1 MDLALNTDQQQLDQA
16 VVSVMRRH
24 AGPERARDLGEKM
37 DRGVLD
43 ALAAAGFLDA
53 AAEAGPIEGVLVV
66 ERSAEALACAPVAA
80 RALIAPLAGIRDL
93 PAAVGLADRRQDA
106 VVRYGAECEAFLVL
120 DGDRALL
127 ATPDEAEIEPMAASF
142 GPGYALVTVRRG
154 HDLGPDTASR
164 LRRAWQVGIAV
175 EAAATM
181 LPAIAKTVEHV
192 SERHQFG
199 RPIGSFQAVQHR
211 LARAYVMAE
220 GSKWL
225 ARRAAWYHDQEFLT
239 ASAAAYAC
247 ESAEVTY
254 TNTQQ
259 VSGAIGVTTEFG
271 LVLWTLRLLALR
283 AALGGQRMHAQRVA
297 AARRQMELSGGPPP
311 IHPAGVTR

>member
-1 MDLALNTDQQQLDQA
+1 MDLALTADQQQIDQA
-16 VVSVMRRH
+16 VVSVMSRH
-24 AGPERARDLGEKM
+24 AGPERALDLGEKM

-43 ALAAAGFLDA
+43 ALAESGFLDA
-53 AAEAGPIEGVLVV
+53 AAESGPIEGVLVV

-80 RALIAPLAGIRDL
+80 RALVAPLAGINDL
-93 PAAVGLADRRQDA
+93 PSAVGLADRRRGA
-106 VVRYGAECEAFLVL
+106 MVRYGAECEAFLVL
-120 DGDRALL
+120 DDDRAFLVG
-127 ATPDEAEIEPMAASF
+127 PDEAEIEPVAATF

-181 LPAIAKTVEHV
+181 LPAIARTVKHV

-199 RPIGSFQAVQHR
+199 HPLGSFQAVQHR

-259 VSGAIGVTTEFG
+259 VSGAIGITTEYG

-283 AALGGQRMHAQRVA
+283 AALGGQRMHARRVT
-297 AARRQMELSGGPPP
+297 AARRQMDLVGVPPAV
-311 IHPAGVTR
+311 HPAEVIR

>member
-1 MDLALNTDQQQLDQA
+1 MDLQLTPDQQQLDQA
-16 VVSVMRRH
+16 AAGLMRRH
-24 AGPERARDLGEKM
+24 AGADRARQLGEKM
-37 DRGVLD
+37 DRTLLD
-43 ALAAAGFLDA
+43 ALDEAGFLDA
-53 AAEAGPIEGVLVV
+53 AGEAGPIEGVLIA
-66 ERSAEALACAPVAA
+66 ERAAEALACAPVTA
-80 RALIAPLAGIRDL
+80 RALVAPLAGLEGL
-93 PAAVGLADRRQDA
+93 PPAVGLADRTDGA
-106 VVRYGAECEAFLVL
+106 MVRYGAECEAFLVL
-120 DGDRALL
+120 DDDRALL
-127 ATPDEAEIEPMAASF
+127 ATPDDVEVKPVTASF
-142 GPGYALVTVRRG
+142 GPGYALVTARG
-154 HDLGPDTASR
+154 GRQLGGETANR

-192 SERHQFG
+192 TERHQFG

-220 GSKWL
+220 GSHWL

-254 TNTQQ
+254 TNTHQ
-259 VSGAIGVTTEFG
+259 VSGAIGVTTEYG

-283 AALGGQRMHAQRVA
+283 AALGGPRLHARRVA
-297 AARRQMELSGGPPP
+297 AARRQMDLSGVPSPVDLTG
-311 IHPAGVTR
+311 A